1 MLYSEPRLL
10 WFPLC
15 IPSGSSCIGAEDSS
29 PIWLFNARK
38 YYSTIFNQN
47 SLKCYQGHI
56 HIYIYILYN
65 YIYIYTL
72 YMYNSRFKSHLC
84 PRERS
89 WQPTLRI
96 IILMRPSMSIQ
107 FLSSNPQRSHRPSK
121 RSNIINNPIPLT
133 INTPLQTMVGLV
145 LDVFILGRKMAQA
158 FGVFKIRGKGLVIV
172 TIRLKSPVKIKIHHN
187 PHQVNGQNPHVQS
200 C

>member
-1 MLYSEPRLL
+1 MHAHTIQP
-10 WFPLC
+10 
-15 IPSGSSCIGAEDSS
+15 
-29 PIWLFNARK
+29 
-38 YYSTIFNQN
+38 YSTKTVLNVT
-47 SLKCYQGHI
+47 KGT
-56 HIYIYILYN
+56 HIYT
-65 YIYIYTL
+65 YIYIYYTVHVQL
-72 YMYNSRFKSHLC
+72 KI
-84 PRERS
+84 
-89 WQPTLRI
+89 QD
-96 IILMRPSMSIQ
+96 PS
-107 FLSSNPQRSHRPSK
+107 LSHRPSK